1 MKEQIQTGHW
11 RVNERVPSENELSAA
26 LGVSRAS
33 VHAAFQQFIAMGT
46 MESIQGKGTF
56 LRSNSVDFLGSAQM
70 DQVSKKDILEYLRLR
85 LLIEPQIVYEAALC
99 MTQETISKLQEC
111 YEQMKENVGDSE
123 LFTRYDMNFHGIIAK
138 SLNNSKLDAVMDI
151 IYSQYA
157 YSIKLSSTFG
167 YHGLFD
173 HANLILLLSQKD
185 AEGARERMQK
195 QLEDAIIRVTSA

>member
-1 MKEQIQTGHW
+1 
-11 RVNERVPSENELSAA
+11 
-26 LGVSRAS
+26 
-33 VHAAFQQFIAMGT
+33 
-46 MESIQGKGTF
+46 
-56 LRSNSVDFLGSAQM
+56 
-70 DQVSKKDILEYLRLR
+70 
-85 LLIEPQIVYEAALC
+85 
-99 MTQETISKLQEC
+99 
-111 YEQMKENVGDSE
+111 
-123 LFTRYDMNFHGIIAK
+123 MNFHGIIAK